1 MSLYNIVNEWL
12 VNNYTPIGGWL
23 YFNATPMIIGTVA
36 MNSVSGDKTVK
47 KYIDGSKQNELIFAI
62 DMVTAH
68 DAQGT
73 SDTNMLALQEVE
85 NFSTWLDNIK
95 SSNFPDFGDYKKVQ
109 KVEVLTSVPSL
120 LINNEQMLAKYQFQ
134 ARIIYID
141 ESEVI
146 R

>member
-12 VNNYTPIGGWL
+12 VNNYTPISGWL

-120 LINNEQMLAKYQFQ
+120 LINSEQMLAKYQFQ